1 VLIGRLAGMT
11 SCELPRIRISD
22 PGELIETV
30 PYLLGFHPRESLVLI
45 GFAGGAGQQQIQVTV
60 RLDLPDPA
68 AGGLDAEALRPLGD
82 VLRRADCEA
91 MAAVLVTESV
101 RGDPRACEELVA
113 CRDLVTVT
121 MAAAG
126 VEVLDVLVATGRR
139 WWSLCC
145 ERLECCPGAGR
156 QRVLGCSEAAAQA
169 TFAGLV
175 ALPDRQAMAATLAGR
190 SAEQRAALLPRLAEA
205 ELARTELAR
214 TELIRTELIRTEPAK
229 AAPAKAEPGRDGAAP
244 EQAGRRQA
252 QVAALLAA
260 AAEFQPDLSAERLA
274 GHAVALTDLA
284 VRDALWLAVDD
295 GATGVSRLMAELH
308 TRLPPPYDA
317 APLFLF
323 GWSQWRAGNA
333 TLAMMAAERVL
344 ESQPGYSA
352 AVLLVTAAQRGLDP
366 RTVPALSRGRAG

>member
-1 VLIGRLAGMT
+1 MTGRLGCMT

-45 GFAGGAGQQQIQVTV
+45 GFAGADAAGPQQIQVTI
-60 RLDLPDPA
+60 RLDLPDHPA
-68 AGGLDAEALRPLGD
+68 AGLDAQALRPLSE
-82 VLRRADCEA
+82 VLQRAECEA

-101 RGDPRACEELVA
+101 GGDPRESGELVA
-113 CRDLVTVT
+113 CRDQLVVAMT
-121 MAAAG
+121 AAG
-126 VEVLDVLVATGRR
+126 VDVLDVLVVTELR

-145 ERLECCPGAGR
+145 EQLECCPGAGH
-156 QRVLGCSEAAAQA
+156 QRVLGSSTAAAQA

-190 SAEQRAALLPRLAEA
+190 SAEQRSALRPQLAEA
-205 ELARTELAR
+205 ERR
-214 TELIRTELIRTEPAK
+214 
-229 AAPAKAEPGRDGAAP
+229 KAEQASADSDAGIAP
-244 EQAGRRQA
+244 ERAAARRRA
-252 QVAALLAA
+252 EVAALLAA
-260 AAEFQPDLSAERLA
+260 AADAEAELTAQQLA

-284 VRDALWLAVDD
+284 VRDALWLAIDD
-295 GATGVSRLMAELH
+295 GSVAATRLLAELH
-308 TRLPPPYDA
+308 TRLPAPYDA

-344 ESQPGYSA
+344 ESQPDYSA
-352 AVLLVTAAQRGLDP
+352 AVLLVTAAQKGLDP
-366 RTVPALSRGRAG
+366 RSVPALSQGRPT

>member
-1 VLIGRLAGMT
+1 MT

-45 GFAGGAGQQQIQVTV
+45 GFAGGAEQQQIQVTV

-82 VLRRADCEA
+82 VLRRADSEA

-101 RGDPRACEELVA
+101 RGDPRACEELTA

-145 ERLECCPGAGR
+145 ERFECCPGAGH

-205 ELARTELAR
+205 ELARTESADA
-214 TELIRTELIRTEPAK
+214 EPADAEPVDAEPVDAEPVEAEPVEAEPAK
-229 AAPAKAEPGRDGAAP
+229 DGGAP

-260 AAEFQPDLSAERLA
+260 AAENQPDLSAERLA

-295 GATGVSRLMAELH
+295 GAAGVSRLMAELH

-366 RTVPALSRGRAG
+366 RTVPALSWGRSG